1 MAYLLLRET
10 ESNDKILTLDFN
22 QKNTCTQQGLLF
34 LGNSR
39 PTERPALERPLQPWI
54 TANVRRAW
62 DVVPQKSL
70 RGNFFMT
77 LNPDPN
83 CDWYTTN
90 NDKKTIVTKFLTAIE
105 KLKASRILLS
115 SVFVYEYGDKGKKD
129 GKIHFHGI
137 IKTED
142 KDAITNAILKEFNQR
157 SNAKH
162 RTLNLKVIKKVSDR
176 ENMINYMKKECQNKK
191 KCLYFN

>member
-1 MAYLLLRET
+1 MLREP
-10 ESNDKILTLDFN
+10 EVNELLTVDFK
-22 QKNTCTQQGLLF
+22 KNCKPTGLLY

-39 PTERPALERPLQPWI
+39 PTERPALERPRQPWDVN
-54 TANVRRAW
+54 NVRRAW
-62 DVVPQKSL
+62 DVVPGKSL
-70 RGNFFMT
+70 KGNFFMT

-83 CDWYTTN
+83 CDWYTTH
-90 NDKKTIVTKFLTAIE
+90 NDKKLIVTKFLTTIHNLKVSR
-105 KLKASRILLS
+105 KLIS
-115 SVFVYEYGDKGKKD
+115 SVFVYEYGQGKKD

-142 KDAITNAILKEFNQR
+142 KDAITDAILKEFNQR

-162 RTLNLKVIKKVSDR
+162 RTLNLKIIKKVSDR
-176 ENMINYMKKECQNKK
+176 ENMITYMKKEQQNKK